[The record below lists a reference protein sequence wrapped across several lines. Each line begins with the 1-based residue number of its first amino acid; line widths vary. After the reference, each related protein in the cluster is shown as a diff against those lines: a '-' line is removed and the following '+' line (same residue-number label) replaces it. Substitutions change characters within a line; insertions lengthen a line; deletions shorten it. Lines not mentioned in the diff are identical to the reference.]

1 MADKKL
7 TTEDKKLLLIDWIV
21 NLDDGSIDE
30 LFEKYKNLCD
40 CK

>member
-1 MADKKL
+1 MSKEI
-7 TTEDKKLLLIDWIV
+7 TTEDKKLLLLDWIA

-30 LFEKYKNLCD
+30 LFENYKDFCD